1 MSTNQVDFRPKN
13 SRDCKQERDTF
24 HFPYALPSRVP
35 LPLNYNKESSGPPD
49 IYSNTMQPASGMIN
63 YATPDAIGHFNDSKQ
78 CSQGTYSQGFNGNNQ
93 CSYYSGVNDTSEPST
108 GVVQSHM
115 MKPSADLSGVYSN
128 LSKTVEEKDNTG
140 LNTRLVRRDRD
151 RKQENREIRRTQR
164 NYDGLPIDTRQYD
177 GKSEQT
183 NDRQMFSDMYLT
195 PSGDMY

>member
-1 MSTNQVDFRPKN
+1 
-13 SRDCKQERDTF
+13 
-24 HFPYALPSRVP
+24 
-35 LPLNYNKESSGPPD
+35 
-49 IYSNTMQPASGMIN
+49 
-63 YATPDAIGHFNDSKQ
+63 
-78 CSQGTYSQGFNGNNQ
+78 
-93 CSYYSGVNDTSEPST
+93 
-108 GVVQSHM
+108 M